1 MNKRL
6 RKAGFR
12 NCDLRDSMSEHGGKT
27 IPLTNQWIF
36 VPRSVDTLFLAS
48 ITDRFVSESVY
59 ANESTGIA
67 I

>member
-12 NCDLRDSMSEHGGKT
+12 NCDLRDSMSEHGSKSV
-27 IPLTNQWIF
+27 PLANQWIF
-36 VPRSVDTLFLAS
+36 VPRSVDTLFLAGLA
-48 ITDRFVSESVY
+48 DRFVNETGY
-59 ANESTGIA
+59 EHESTGLA